1 MQHGALAAVSL
12 LGCLLSRCRCGMS
25 MFLGGTNDLLYA
37 WQLISIPSHIISNL
51 HSFLAGSIF
60 LSRLS
65 SMMSAEKS
73 SALKSIAEQS
83 VEPDTPDMAA
93 RSERQQAVL
102 ASVPGLGS
110 SRDAAAD
117 QPAAA
122 APAPLAAADPPQSQ
136 GASQAQSLQA
146 PAEVGAEAS
155 SSGPVV
161 VDLLGR
167 STANSLGQQRELAAA
182 PETASQSQP
191 SPAAADL
198 GGAEGSRA
206 EQQPALAGLSQAA
219 AAAADA
225 GGAEGSQ
232 VEQHPAPADV
242 SHAASVASSRPGEGM
257 ELAQAGQAAH
267 SAAEPEAKHHQAV
280 SGPSSA
286 AAAEQAP
293 ATAVTATAVNE
304 AGTLSGPS
312 AGESGVNGSTDLDGS
327 ASGMLQPS
335 TSTAAGQAPQQ
346 AAPGS
351 GGSAATQEAVMQAAA
366 PGQQQ
371 QQSTSPRGR
380 QGRAL
385 QEAVMQA
392 AAPAQPL
399 QQQQLPAPRGREG
412 RVTQEAAVLAP
423 APAQALQ
430 QPQLPTPRRTADVG
444 SAAPR
449 RTFSEVRASFCA
461 PFRGTCL
468 TYMPQWAASVSQ
480 MQAS

>member
-1 MQHGALAAVSL
+1 MAALISVQHGHWRPRLCWAAYC
-12 LGCLLSRCRCGMS
+12 LGADAACL
-25 MFLGGTNDLLYA
+25 FLGGTNDLLYA
-37 WQLISIPSHIISNL
+37 WQLFSIPSHIISNL
-51 HSFLAGSIF
+51 HSFLTGSTF

-65 SMMSAEKS
+65 SMISAEQP

-102 ASVPGLGS
+102 ASMPGLGS

-117 QPAAA
+117 QLAAA

-161 VDLLGR
+161 ADLLGR
-167 STANSLGQQRELAAA
+167 STAGSMGQQREPAAA
-182 PETASQSQP
+182 ETVSQRQA

-198 GGAEGSRA
+198 GGAENSRA

-225 GGAEGSQ
+225 GGAEGGQ
-232 VEQHPAPADV
+232 AEQQLAPADA
-242 SHAASVASSRPGEGM
+242 SHAASVASNRPEEGT

-267 SAAEPEAKHHQAV
+267 PAAEPEAEHHQAT

-293 ATAVTATAVNE
+293 AKADSATAVNE
-304 AGTLSGPS
+304 EGTLSGPS
-312 AGESGVNGSTDLDGS
+312 AGESGVHGTAGLDGS

-351 GGSAATQEAVMQAAA
+351 GGSTAMQEAVMQAAA

-380 QGRAL
+380 EGRPL
-385 QEAVMQA
+385 QEVVMQA

-430 QPQLPTPRRTADVG
+430 QQQQQPTPRRTADVG

-449 RTFSEVRASFCA
+449 RTFSEVRASFSA
-461 PFRGTCL
+461 LSEVP
-468 TYMPQWAASVSQ
+468 A
-480 MQAS
+480 